1 MYILHHTIN
10 VSQKGQT
17 CLINSL
23 IIYRYMFEVNLG
35 GASKINLGLVVVDM
49 QNGFVAKN
57 GSYDKLGMNTPL
69 YREIIPKV
77 RELIDLCKS
86 LDIPVFYTES
96 VREASGIDL
105 LTKIHTLLPKAREE
119 RLKIPICVRGTWD
132 AQTIDELK
140 PREEEGDHII
150 IKRRDSAFQDT
161 ELRVWLQSE
170 GINVLIFCGV
180 DTSICVETSI
190 RDAFNLGYDILLIS
204 DATASGNKNHYET
217 TLARVRDYYGLAMNF
232 ERFTKMVKNLNAARQ
247 MKGLDISEHK
257 QIIDNFISEFGLLDF
272 RDFKVVTPEQAA

>member
-1 MYILHHTIN
+1 
-10 VSQKGQT
+10 
-17 CLINSL
+17 
-23 IIYRYMFEVNLG
+23 MFEVELG
-35 GASKINLGLVVVDM
+35 ESDKINLGLIVVDM

-57 GSYDKLGMNTPL
+57 GSYDKLGMNTPA
-69 YREIIPKV
+69 YREVIPKV
-77 RELIDLCKS
+77 KELVDLCKS

-105 LTKIHTLLPKAREE
+105 LTKIHTLLPKSREE

-140 PREEEGDHII
+140 PREDEGDHVI

-161 ELRVWLQSE
+161 ELRVWLQSS
-170 GINVLIFCGV
+170 GINVLVFCGV

-190 RDAFNLGYDILLIS
+190 RDAFNLGYDIILVS
-204 DATASGNKNHYET
+204 DATASGIRTHYET

-232 ERFTKMVKNLNAARQ
+232 ERFVKMVTNLNKVRQ
-247 MKGLDISEHK
+247 KKRLDLKEYK
-257 QIIDNFISEFGLLDF
+257 DVIDNFIKEFGLLDF
-272 RDFKVVTPEQAA
+272 RDFRIIAPEQAA

>member
-1 MYILHHTIN
+1 
-10 VSQKGQT
+10 
-17 CLINSL
+17 
-23 IIYRYMFEVNLG
+23 MFEVELG
-35 GASKINLGLVVVDM
+35 DSANINLGLIVVDM

-57 GSYDKLGMNTPL
+57 GSYDKLGMNTPA
-69 YREIIPKV
+69 YRDVIPKI

-105 LTKIHTLLPKAREE
+105 LTKIHTLLPKSREE

-140 PREEEGDHII
+140 PREDEGDHVI

-161 ELRVWLQSE
+161 ELRVWLQST

-190 RDAFNLGYDILLIS
+190 RDAFNLGYDIILIS
-204 DATASGNKNHYET
+204 DATASGIRTHYET

-232 ERFTKMVKNLNAARQ
+232 ERFVKMVTNLSSARQ
-247 MKGLDISEHK
+247 KKRLNLEEYK
-257 QIIDNFISEFGLLDF
+257 EAIDNFIAEFGLLDF
-272 RDFKVVTPEQAA
+272 RDFRVIAPEQAA

>member
-1 MYILHHTIN
+1 
-10 VSQKGQT
+10 
-17 CLINSL
+17 
-23 IIYRYMFEVNLG
+23 MFEVELDE
-35 GASKINLGLVVVDM
+35 STKINFGLIVVDM

-57 GSYDKLGMNTPL
+57 GSYDKLGMNTPA

-86 LDIPVFYTES
+86 LYIPVFYTES

-105 LTKIHTLLPKAREE
+105 LTKIHTLLPKSREE

-132 AQTIDELK
+132 GQTIEELK
-140 PREEEGDHII
+140 PREDEGDHVI

-161 ELRVWLQSE
+161 ELRVWLQSA

-190 RDAFNLGYDILLIS
+190 RDAFNLGYDIVLIS
-204 DATASGNKNHYET
+204 DATASGIETHYET

-232 ERFTKMVKNLNAARQ
+232 ERFTKMVTNLNAARQ
-247 MKGLDISEHK
+247 KKRLDLEQYK
-257 QIIDNFISEFGLLDF
+257 QVIDNFIKEFGLLDF
-272 RDFKVVTPEQAA
+272 RDFRVVAPEQAA

>member
-1 MYILHHTIN
+1 
-10 VSQKGQT
+10 
-17 CLINSL
+17 
-23 IIYRYMFEVNLG
+23 MFEVALG
-35 GASKINLGLVVVDM
+35 SSSKINLALVVVDM

-57 GSYDKLGMNTPL
+57 GSYDRLGMNTPL
-69 YREIIPKV
+69 YREVIPKI

-86 LDIPVFYTES
+86 YDIPVFYTES

-105 LTKIHTLLPKAREE
+105 LTKIHTLLPKSREE

-140 PREEEGDHII
+140 PREDQGDHII

-161 ELRVWLQSE
+161 ELRVWLQSS

-190 RDAFNLGYDILLIS
+190 RDAFNLGYDIILVS
-204 DATASGNKNHYET
+204 DATASGNKQHYET
-217 TLARVRDYYGLAMNF
+217 TLARVKDYYGLAMNF
-232 ERFTKMVKNLNAARQ
+232 QRFTKMITNLDSARRKKNI
-247 MKGLDISEHK
+247 DFEEYK
-257 QIIDNFISEFGLLDF
+257 QTIDNFIGEFGLLDF
-272 RDFKVVTPEQAA
+272 RDFKPVAPEQAA